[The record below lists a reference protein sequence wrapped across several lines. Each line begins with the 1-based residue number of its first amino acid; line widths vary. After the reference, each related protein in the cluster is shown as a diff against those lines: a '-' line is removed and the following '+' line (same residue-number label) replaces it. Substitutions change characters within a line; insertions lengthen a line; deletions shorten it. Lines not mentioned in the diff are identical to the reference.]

1 MTFSHCWDWYWGDVT
16 TGPSIRF
23 DGDNGVHQPGLGLD
37 VWSGPHTSFPPTRT
51 RVFPENG
58 RPGVQNGAS
67 ETVDLKVA
75 LPPIAPLCRVSSTAL
90 YQHCWGELCLRV
102 RRPHLDGHKYKYP
115 GLTSTGARCLGAP
128 PCNCRRTLGRGEVL
142 KLLCFELMEYT

>member
-1 MTFSHCWDWYWGDVT
+1 VTFSHCWDWYWGDVT

-23 DGDNGVHQPGLGLD
+23 DGDNGVHQPGLRLD
-37 VWSGPHTSFPPTRT
+37 VWSGQHTSFPPTRT

-75 LPPIAPLCRVSSTAL
+75 LPPSFPCFTRYFYVLPTSLLPILVTRAQSLFPSLPSFPL
-90 YQHCWGELCLRV
+90 
-102 RRPHLDGHKYKYP
+102 
-115 GLTSTGARCLGAP
+115 
-128 PCNCRRTLGRGEVL
+128 
-142 KLLCFELMEYT
+142 F

>member
-1 MTFSHCWDWYWGDVT
+1 MTFSHCWQQRVTFSHCWDWYWGDVT

-23 DGDNGVHQPGLGLD
+23 DGDNGVHQPGLRLD
-37 VWSGPHTSFPPTRT
+37 VWSGHHTSFPPTRT

-102 RRPHLDGHKYKYP
+102 RRPHLNRHKYKYP
-115 GLTSTGARCLGAP
+115 GFPLTGARCLGAP
-128 PCNCRRTLGRGEVL
+128 PCNCRG
-142 KLLCFELMEYT
+142 

>member
-75 LPPIAPLCRVSSTAL
+75 LPPIAPLCRVSSTCSPVSAL
-90 YQHCWGELCLRV
+90 
-102 RRPHLDGHKYKYP
+102 
-115 GLTSTGARCLGAP
+115 
-128 PCNCRRTLGRGEVL
+128 LGRTVL
-142 KLLCFELMEYT
+142 EGPETPPELPQV